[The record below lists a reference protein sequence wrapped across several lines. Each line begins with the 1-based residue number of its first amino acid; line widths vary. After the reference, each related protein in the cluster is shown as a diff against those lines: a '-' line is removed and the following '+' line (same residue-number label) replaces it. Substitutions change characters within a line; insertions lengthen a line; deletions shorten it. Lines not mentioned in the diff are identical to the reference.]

1 MKKIYLIGIFIF
13 IILLLI
19 AFFFPKQNN
28 RLEDEDSITSN
39 TTLSMD
45 CSCIGF
51 KDQRIGLT
59 KSGTEI
65 QFCYG
70 LPVDCKCYENTID
83 NKEFFPC
90 K

>member
-1 MKKIYLIGIFIF
+1 MKKNIKY
-13 IILLLI
+13 IILVISIIIILI
-19 AFFFPKQNN
+19 AFFFPKLNN
-28 RLEDEDSITSN
+28 ILENSLTSN
-39 TTLSMD
+39 TPLNMA

-51 KDQRIGLT
+51 KDQKIGLT

-70 LPVDCKCYENTID
+70 LPVDCKCYNNINENKNYI
-83 NKEFFPC
+83 PC